1 MFVFYL
7 LTMIALPAALG
18 AFVALNGLERS
29 RRCPSCADET
39 LRLHSHAHRILTRAL
54 RSTELQRRW
63 CLTCGWQGTI
73 RVRRAPL
80 PAHRAARLP
89 RPRRDVPAADRVD
102 VRYLDIDGHEWRVMV
117 QCWAENGRWIGR
129 LLFVGPDGQARLEEQ
144 SLLEGGSA
152 LEVLSTALS
161 IPDQALAGR
170 IRRVIH

>member
-1 MFVFYL
+1 MFGFYL

-18 AFVALNGLERS
+18 SFVALNGLERS

-39 LRLHSHAHRILTRAL
+39 LRLHSRLHSILSRAL
-54 RSTELQRRW
+54 RTTELHRRW
-63 CLTCGWQGTI
+63 CLGCGWQGTARI
-73 RVRRAPL
+73 RRAPL
-80 PAHRAARLP
+80 PARHAAGRSRSQP
-89 RPRRDVPAADRVD
+89 DVPAADRVD
-102 VRYLDIDGHEWRVMV
+102 VRYLDIDGHAWRVMV

-129 LLFVGPDGQARLEEQ
+129 LLFVGPDGRARVEDHPV
-144 SLLEGGSA
+144 LEGGSA